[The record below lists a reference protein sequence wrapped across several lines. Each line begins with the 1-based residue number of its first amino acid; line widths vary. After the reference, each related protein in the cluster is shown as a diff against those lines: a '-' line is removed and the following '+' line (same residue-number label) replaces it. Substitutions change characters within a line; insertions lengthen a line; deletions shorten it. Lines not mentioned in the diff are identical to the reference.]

1 MLIRTQ
7 PFSRRRIL
15 RGMLAGSAVSV
26 SLPFL
31 DCLLNENGTALAAT
45 NAPLPTRFG
54 TWFWGLGMN
63 KPVFVPKTIGANFDL
78 PEEIAVLKD
87 VQKHLNL
94 FTNFSIPTDGHPN
107 LCHYSGWVALRSGAT
122 PAGRNDLPG
131 ESLDFPISAA
141 IGAGTR
147 YRFLNMAAT
156 GNPRDSY
163 SFASADAINPTEIS
177 AIEIYTKIFG
187 PEFQDPNAPT
197 FTPDAKTMV
206 RKSVLSAVLDESKS
220 LEAGIG
226 AGDKARLDQYFTSVR
241 ELEGRIEKQLEKPPA
256 APNCRVPT
264 AKPEEVQKGVDVR
277 FVEARHK
284 AMTDLMVMALACN
297 QTKVFNL
304 IYSNSSSLLTREGF
318 DSVHHNI
325 THEELLDE
333 KAGYQV
339 QSSWFLREAM
349 KNFAYFVQAMA
360 AQPEGAGSLLDHSLI
375 YAHSDNEFAKT
386 HNLDGA
392 PMFTVGTANGR
403 IKTGYHIDGKGDVA
417 TRLGYTLQRLMGL
430 PVGEWGQGS
439 LRTSREIGE
448 ILV

>member
-1 MLIRTQ
+1 MN
-7 PFSRRRIL
+7 PSRRRIL
-15 RGMLAGSAVSV
+15 KGVLNGTAVTV
-26 SLPFL
+26 ALPFL
-31 DCLLNENGTALAAT
+31 ECFLNGNGTALA
-45 NAPLPTRFG
+45 NGAPLPIRFG

-63 KPVFVPKTIGANFDL
+63 KNIWIPKKVGVEYDL
-78 PEEIAVLKD
+78 PEQIASFKD
-87 VQKHLNL
+87 IKQHVNL
-94 FTNFSIPTDGHPN
+94 FSNFNCLTDGRPN
-107 LCHYSGWVALRSGAT
+107 LCHYTGWVATRSGEAPT
-122 PAGRNDLPG
+122 GAGNLPG
-131 ESLDFPISAA
+131 QSLDVTVSEA
-141 IGAGTR
+141 IGGTT
-147 YRFLNMAAT
+147 RFRSIQLAAT
-156 GNPRDSY
+156 GNPRTSFSY
-163 SFASADAINPTEIS
+163 RSADAINPTEIS
-177 AIEIYTKIFG
+177 AVDIYTKIFG
-187 PEFQDPNAPT
+187 QEFQDPNAPT

-241 ELEGRIEKQLEKPPA
+241 ELEGRVAKQLEKPPA

-277 FVEARHK
+277 FVEERHK

-304 IYSNSSSLLTREGF
+304 IYSNSSSLLTREGL

-403 IKTGYHIDGKGDVA
+403 IKTGFHIDGKGDVA

-430 PVGEWGQGS
+430 PIGEWGQGS

>member
-1 MLIRTQ
+1 MLIKTH

-15 RGMLAGSAVSV
+15 RGLLAGSAVSV

-31 DCLLNENGTALAAT
+31 DCLLNENGTALAST
-45 NAPLPTRFG
+45 NQPLPTRFG

-63 KPVFVPKTIGANFDL
+63 SPIFIPKKTGANFDL
-78 PEEIAVLKD
+78 PEEIVSLKD
-87 VQKHLNL
+87 IQKHINL
-94 FTNFSIPTDGHPN
+94 FTNYSIPTDGHPN

-147 YRFLNMAAT
+147 YRFLNLAAT
-156 GNPRDSY
+156 GNARDSY

-177 AIEIYTKIFG
+177 AVEVYAKVFG
-187 PEFQDPNAPT
+187 PEFRDPNAPD
-197 FTPDAKTMV
+197 FTPDPRTMV
-206 RKSVLSAVLDESKS
+206 RKSVLSAVLEETRS
-220 LEAGIG
+220 LEAAIG
-226 AGDKARLDQYFTSVR
+226 ASDKARLDRYFTSVR
-241 ELEGRIEKQLEKPPA
+241 ELEGRIAKQLEKPPA
-256 APNCRVPT
+256 APHCRVPGET
-264 AKPEEVQKGVDVR
+264 PADVQKGLDVR
-277 FVEARHK
+277 FVEQRHN
-284 AMTDLMVMALACN
+284 AMADLLAMALACN
-297 QTKVFNL
+297 QTKVFNM
-304 IYSNSSSLLTREGF
+304 IYSNSSSNLTREGL
-318 DSVHHNI
+318 DTVHHNI

-333 KAGYQV
+333 RGIQV
-339 QSSWFLREAM
+339 MSSGFLKDAM
-349 KNFAYFVQAMA
+349 RSFAYFVQALA
-360 AQPEGAGSLLDHSLI
+360 NQPEGNGSLLDHSLI

-403 IKTGYHIDGKGDVA
+403 IKTGLHLDGKGDVA

-439 LRTSREIGE
+439 LRTSREITE